1 MVMMQTLKKSKP
13 TSLLQQEMRSY
24 DATEGWNWLLKSDT
38 QCDTELWLTGRKDL
52 TYFMYL

>member
-24 DATEGWNWLLKSDT
+24 DATEGWNGLLKSGT
-38 QCDTELWLTGRKDL
+38 KCDAEL
-52 TYFMYL
+52 